1 MIPMSNTIMSKEI
14 LIKTNKSRTNII
26 IMPTQIRMKV
36 NKDIITRIQIV
47 LIYIIINIVK
57 IYLGVIKNILIF
69 IMEMV

>member
-1 MIPMSNTIMSKEI
+1 MIPMSNTIMSKKI
-14 LIKTNKSRTNII
+14 LIKTNKPRINII